1 MLSLIHIFISSFWHP
16 LQRFGRKRQVNRFF
30 GLLHGHSQ
38 AVLPSI
44 DEYVFPFQSDNIT
57 HTQSAESGEQIGGLY
72 SLIIHRSGNQCPNFL
87 DSHIRP
93 FTLRQANLIRVIDFG
108 KRIYFDNLRTHGCI
122 QSSVQDTVVG
132 VECKVRH
139 TFPFGTVFRLSLIH
153 IFRLS
158 VLCIYQF
165 GKCFYSFGIV
175 FASIIPFDFYN
186 FAALN
191 LILI

>member
-1 MLSLIHIFISSFWHP
+1 MSCCVKCKSLVNSCGFRPRFDKQVHHRRAWQIEYMIICCLISSFWHP

-57 HTQSAESGEQIGGLY
+57 HTQSAEAGEQIGGLY

-132 VECKVRH
+132 VE
-139 TFPFGTVFRLSLIH
+139 LSI
-153 IFRLS
+153 
-158 VLCIYQF
+158 
-165 GKCFYSFGIV
+165 
-175 FASIIPFDFYN
+175 
-186 FAALN
+186 
-191 LILI
+191 